1 MGVFTFNVHAAIDHF
16 HAAKNS
22 IIVLRQCCDPPFVV
36 QLFILFWVQI
46 GYNLRL
52 STRIQFLVEQLVRD
66 IVVQKFLAYFNLK
79 KWKIG
84 LKLADCSIAGV
95 H

>member
-1 MGVFTFNVHAAIDHF
+1 
-16 HAAKNS
+16 
-22 IIVLRQCCDPPFVV
+22 
-36 QLFILFWVQI
+36 LFWVQI
-46 GYNLRL
+46 GYNLRR